1 MPYWNSTPE
10 FRIVVKENG
19 QEELQVR
26 YINEAQGYTSK
37 WEAIPKIY
45 ERHTS
50 NA

>member
-1 MPYWNSTPE
+1 MYPNSTPE

-19 QEELQVR
+19 TEELQLR

-37 WEAIPKIY
+37 WQIVPKIY
-45 ERHTS
+45 ETNTN